1 MRSRPLVSVIVP
13 AYNHE
18 DYVTECLES
27 VAAQTY
33 PALELLVID
42 DGSGDHTDDRIA
54 DFVATHRGRFR
65 RVVHRSRE
73 NRGTA
78 ATCNELIELARGRFV
93 YQIASDDRAEPHA
106 IASLVAALRGH
117 PRTALAVGDSQFI
130 DARGRRVR
138 WGPDRTLRD
147 LDEPGYDT
155 FSAFYGQVRGRDFS
169 SAGFGSLATLRRGNY
184 IPNGKLFRR
193 SAVLRVGGWR
203 PGTVEDYDLNLRLAR
218 KYRLR
223 YVDEVLF
230 SYRWHATNTIRNR
243 KAMLRLGRR
252 TRRLIAADDRAA
264 TLSARLTRGL
274 RRLRRHAGALRRR
287 VWSLA
292 RPSGSDSGRLG

>member
-27 VAAQTY
+27 VAAQSY

-42 DGSGDHTDDRIA
+42 DGSGDHTNDRIA

-65 RVVHRSRE
+65 RVVHLSRE

-78 ATCNELIELARGRFV
+78 ATCNELIGLARGRFV

-106 IASLVAALRGH
+106 IATLVAAMAGH
-117 PRTALAVGDSQFI
+117 PRTALAVGDSRII
-130 DARGRRVR
+130 DSDGRPVR
-138 WGPDRTLRD
+138 WGPGRTVTAPG
-147 LDEPGYDT
+147 EPGYAT
-155 FSAFYGQVRGRDFS
+155 FAQFYRETRGKDFS
-169 SAGFGSLATLRRGNY
+169 PDGFGTLARLRLGNY

-203 PGTVEDYDLNLRLAR
+203 PGTVEDWDLNVRLAR
-218 KYRLR
+218 RYRMR
-223 YVDEVLF
+223 FVDEVLF
-230 SYRWHATNTIRNR
+230 NYRWHDSNTIRNR
-243 KAMLRLGRR
+243 EAMRGLGRR
-252 TRRLIAADDRAA
+252 SRQLIKADDRAMP
-264 TLSARLTRGL
+264 SARLKRWW
-274 RRLRRHAGALRRR
+274 RRLRRKVGAVRRR
-287 VWSLA
+287 VWPGA
-292 RPSGSDSGRLG
+292 RRSGPGNGRLG